1 MISGGEHVQEPA
13 RPFDGTGKAMIG
25 RRKTALVV
33 DSAEQIR
40 RLVAA
45 ALRGLQFERIILVE
59 GAEEAAETLGTVAID
74 LALIDWELGPRSGFD
89 LAADIRTGRVPPRSD
104 LPIIMMTWKA
114 EPRSVLAAQAL
125 RLNGLIAKPLSRD
138 ALERKVTAV
147 LDPQPAVAPPAKP
160 ELKRFLG
167 QAL

>member
-1 MISGGEHVQEPA
+1 MISGDEHVQEPA

-33 DSAEQIR
+33 DPAEPIR
-40 RLVAA
+40 RLAAA

-59 GAEEAAETLGTVAID
+59 GAEEAEETLVTVAID
-74 LALIDWELGPRSGFD
+74 LALVDWELGPRSGFD
-89 LAADIRTGRVPPRSD
+89 LAADIRVGRVPPRSD
-104 LPIIMMTWKA
+104 VPIIMMTWKA

-125 RLNGLIAKPLSRD
+125 RLNGLIVKPLSRA

-147 LDPQPAVAPPAKP
+147 LDPQAAVVPPIKAKP
-160 ELKRFLG
+160 KRFLG
-167 QAL
+167 QPL